1 MISYNL
7 TLFCVGDL
15 GPDLEHEEGEGV
27 NRKGLKRLD
36 PPRPSEGDLNTQ
48 LLQLDRSDLSKGPVR
63 PVGSAAALYMS
74 SINGG
79 VSFFDSKSSLRCRH
93 IDEDPVHG
101 FGGSAK
107 PG

>member
-1 MISYNL
+1 M
-7 TLFCVGDL
+7 TQ
-15 GPDLEHEEGEGV
+15 ET
-27 NRKGLKRLD
+27 R
-36 PPRPSEGDLNTQ
+36 PPRIGEGDLNTQ
-48 LLQLDRSDLSKGPVR
+48 LLRLDRSDRSKGSVR

-79 VSFFDSKSSLRCRH
+79 VSFFDPKSSLRCLH
-93 IDEDPVHG
+93 VDEEPVRG